1 MPRHSI
7 SLSLSFIGFPT
18 TADSISPSATPC
30 FPPDTLRKGRN
41 GLFQGRPAIR
51 SLRNGA
57 KDQAAWNF
65 RLFNS
70 RNSENIFHSL
80 CTMLSVVDQ
89 SGWLCLLL
97 IMKSISRDKAE
108 RCVLHLGLTMV
119 CCAML
124 IRQVAP
130 LVALL
135 LCENLSST
143 ACHCGDCARAH
154 KSTLSFTKSHFAP
167 RLLQPNTNSQTHAQ

>member
-1 MPRHSI
+1 MNTNTYSKSRLTCYLDNHGYENQSRRISQIIFWQRQRQSFWTQCFSLVSLASTMKVARGEFTCLVTP

-51 SLRNGA
+51 SPRNGA

-80 CTMLSVVDQ
+80 CTMLSVVD
-89 SGWLCLLL
+89 
-97 IMKSISRDKAE
+97 
-108 RCVLHLGLTMV
+108 
-119 CCAML
+119 
-124 IRQVAP
+124 
-130 LVALL
+130 
-135 LCENLSST
+135 
-143 ACHCGDCARAH
+143 
-154 KSTLSFTKSHFAP
+154 
-167 RLLQPNTNSQTHAQ
+167 